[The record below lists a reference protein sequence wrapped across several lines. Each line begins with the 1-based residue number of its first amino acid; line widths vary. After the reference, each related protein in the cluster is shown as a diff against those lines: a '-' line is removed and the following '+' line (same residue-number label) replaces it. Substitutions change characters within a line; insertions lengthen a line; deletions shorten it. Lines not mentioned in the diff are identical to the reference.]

1 MPLYEY
7 LCQDCR
13 TEQEL
18 LVHGD
23 AEVACESCGSH
34 SLTKLLSVP
43 AAHNAAGPAAG
54 PEAPPPGPCGS
65 ACGCFPP
72 QG

>member
-7 LCQDCR
+7 LCQDCGD
-13 TEQEL
+13 EQEL
-18 LVHGD
+18 LVQGD
-23 AEVACESCGSH
+23 SEVACESCGSTN
-34 SLTKLLSVP
+34 LTKLLSVP
-43 AAHNAAGPAAG
+43 AAHTAAGPSTG
-54 PEAPPPGPCGS
+54 TDAPPPGPCGS